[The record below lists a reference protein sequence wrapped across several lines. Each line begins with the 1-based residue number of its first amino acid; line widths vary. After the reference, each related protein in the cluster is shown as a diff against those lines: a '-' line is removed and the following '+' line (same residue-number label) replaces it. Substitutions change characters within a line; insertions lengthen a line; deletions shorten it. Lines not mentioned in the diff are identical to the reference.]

1 MASVILVN
9 IGSGKVVWYKAI
21 TYTNANLLLIEP
33 YFSDISN
40 KI

>member
-9 IGSGKVVWYKAI
+9 IGSGKVVWHKAI
-21 TYTNANLLLIEP
+21 TCTSANLLLIEP